1 MGIFSDMIN
10 SLFKTITKLSR
21 PYFTLEENDLKFKI
35 DSDNFYLFPI
45 SNIETK
51 TRHDPYVLEAYTM
64 SANGLY
70 IEYIHTDSDVSW
82 NGQALSF
89 FTSLLRH
96 DLKANELKLL
106 EKREFKHYEFLV
118 YEIDESYILNIIY
131 IYEINKDVFIIDL
144 KGELYENLLKNFH
157 KDYIY
162 KFKRNENNLPYIN
175 TSLVK
180 NNAIY
185 SYFHTGSAN

>member
-96 DLKANELKLL
+96 DLKANEMKLL

-157 KDYIY
+157 KDYTY
-162 KFKRNENNLPYIN
+162 KFKRNGNNLPNIN

>member
-1 MGIFSDMIN
+1 MGIFSDMIK
-10 SLFKTITKLSR
+10 SVFKTITKLSR

-51 TRHDPYVLEAYTM
+51 TRHDPYVLDAYTM
-64 SANGLY
+64 TANGLY
-70 IEYIHTDSDVSW
+70 IEYIHTDVDVSW

-96 DLKANELKLL
+96 DLKANEMKLL

-118 YEIDESYILNIIY
+118 YEIDQSYVLSMIY

-144 KGELYENLLKNFH
+144 KSQLYENLLRNFDR
-157 KDYIY
+157 DYTY
-162 KFKRNENNLPYIN
+162 KFKKNESSLPYIN

>member
-1 MGIFSDMIN
+1 MGIFSDIIN
-10 SLFKTITKLSR
+10 SVFKTITKLSR

>member
-10 SLFKTITKLSR
+10 SVFKTITKLSR

-35 DSDNFYLFPI
+35 DSDNFYLFPL

-64 SANGLY
+64 TANGLFL
-70 IEYIHTDSDVSW
+70 EYIHTDTDVSW

-96 DLKANELKLL
+96 DLKANEMKLL

-157 KDYIY
+157 KDCTY
-162 KFKRNENNLPYIN
+162 KFKRNGNNLPNIN